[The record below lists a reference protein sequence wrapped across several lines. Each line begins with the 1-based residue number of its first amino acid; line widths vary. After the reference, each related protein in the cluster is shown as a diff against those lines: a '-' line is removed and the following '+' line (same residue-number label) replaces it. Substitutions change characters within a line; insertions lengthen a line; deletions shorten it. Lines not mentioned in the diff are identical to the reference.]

1 MTKFRVKKNRQI
13 TYPDGS
19 LRGERGYVI
28 DDTDRSER
36 ELITANPDVFERVER
51 QTPVSPVDPA
61 RMVTE
66 AAVEKTAKKKA
77 SKKKASK
84 KKASKE

>member
-28 DDTDRSER
+28 DDTDKSEQ
-36 ELITANPDVFERVER
+36 EVVAADPDAFERVGR

-66 AAVEKTAKKKA
+66 AAVEKATKKKA
-77 SKKKASK
+77 T
-84 KKASKE
+84 